1 MQKILM
7 IGPRILEN
15 RKIGAFEELGRGLDE
30 IGNVQLRRLGGKI
43 TQFRK
48 EIKGKQKDIQKLRK
62 KW

>member
-1 MQKILM
+1 M
-7 IGPRILEN
+7 EN